1 MLVESKSN
9 LARLMA
15 TENLL
20 VEQRNVPTASF
31 DLKSRILT
39 VPILNGNLSSHL
51 YDLLLGHE
59 VGHALETPEQG
70 WHDSIIDLKVD
81 KSILN
86 VCEDVRIE
94 KKIKRKFPGI
104 RVSFLKGYQELM
116 EMDFFKTKGK
126 KINEYNLIDRIN
138 LYSKGGP
145 SQGIEF
151 NDEEAVLLKEV
162 ELTETF
168 PEVVEVARKI
178 QEFMKEEIRQ
188 HEKQEA
194 QKKLIIEITDDAPTE
209 ECGEVINPDDFD
221 EVEIVDKRTKPN
233 TMTDPGASSKES
245 MYDYSKTDK
254 SFREKEITLYD
265 DKKKEMVYANIPELQ
280 LENIIVQH
288 EEMWASVIAHNKHTR
303 MNKEKLTGNYNKFR
317 QESNKVVS
325 YLVKEFEMHKNA
337 TQMVR
342 SKTSKTGEID
352 MSRLYNYKFTDDIFK
367 RMTKTPNGKS
377 HGLVMFVDWS
387 GSMQYHIN
395 DTIKQVLNLTMFCK
409 KVNIPF
415 EVYALSSYSR
425 NDFYGN
431 YHKTI
436 IQNAKVGDAV
446 LNPFMLLNLLSSK
459 MSTRS
464 YNTASSMLLDFG
476 STDMGKG
483 VNYTTP
489 VWMHLSGTP
498 LNETVI
504 AAFQI
509 VPEFKKKNN
518 LEIVNTVLLTD
529 GDGSAVNNRADYV
542 DMYGKVK
549 VSSSHTGPK
558 TRIFFR
564 DPITKSSIEVKETRY
579 SSIGSQQTI
588 CLLKLLKQRLDS
600 NIVGFYICKPAG
612 AREVLMQ
619 YGAKDVD
626 QQYQDFRLHGHTQM
640 NDVGYDEYYII
651 KSDKMGIDDVQFQ
664 VVNNTTKSLV
674 SAFTKYTGNKVSN
687 RVVLT
692 RFIKLIA

>member
-70 WHDSIIDLKVD
+70 WHDSIFDLKVD

-126 KINEYNLIDRIN
+126 KLNEYNLIDRIN

-145 SQGIEF
+145 SQGIKF
-151 NDEEAVLLKEV
+151 TDEEAVLLKEV
-162 ELTETF
+162 ETTETF

-188 HEKQEA
+188 HEKQKS
-194 QKKLIIEITDDAPTE
+194 QNKLIIEITDDAPGSG
-209 ECGEVINPDDFD
+209 GEVIDPDDFD
-221 EVEIVDKRTKPN
+221 ETEIVDKRTKPS
-233 TMTDPGASSKES
+233 TMVDPGVSPTES
-245 MYDYSKTDK
+245 MYDYSKTDE
-254 SFREKEITLYD
+254 SFREKENTLYD
-265 DKKKEMVYANIPELQ
+265 TNKKEMVYTNIPELQ

-288 EEMWASVIAHNKHTR
+288 DELWASVIAHNKHNR
-303 MNKEKLTGNYNKFR
+303 MNNEKLTKNYNNFR

-337 TQMVR
+337 TQMIR

-352 MSRLYNYKFTDDIFK
+352 MSRLHNYKFTDDIFK

-387 GSMQYHIN
+387 GSMQHHIN
-395 DTIKQVLNLTMFCK
+395 DTIKQVLNLTMFCR

-415 EVYALSSYSR
+415 EVYALSSAGKNEFSGSY
-425 NDFYGN
+425 Y
-431 YHKTI
+431 KTI
-436 IQNAKVGDAV
+436 IQNLKVGDAV
-446 LNPFMLLNLLSSK
+446 LKEFTLLNFLSSK

-464 YNTASSMLLDFG
+464 YTQAAAMLLDFG
-476 STDMGKG
+476 SNKMGKG
-483 VNYTTP
+483 VNYTAP
-489 VWMHLSGTP
+489 GWMHLSGTP
-498 LNETVI
+498 LNETVV

-509 VPEFKKKNN
+509 VPEFKKKNR
-518 LEIVNTVLLTD
+518 LEIVNTVFLTD
-529 GDGSAVNNRADYV
+529 GDGLIMNLRAEYV

-549 VSSSHTGPK
+549 YCVTHPHSNCRT
-558 TRIFFR
+558 FFR
-564 DPITKSSIEVKETRY
+564 DPITKSSIEVTWGSYY
-579 SSIGSQQTI
+579 SLGSQQTI
-588 CLLKLLKQRLDS
+588 CLLKMLKQRLES
-600 NIVGFYICKPAG
+600 NIIGFYICEPSG
-612 AREVLMQ
+612 AREVLLQ
-619 YGAKDVD
+619 YGAKDVE
-626 QQYQDFRLHGHTQM
+626 QQYQDFRLQGHTQI

-651 KSDKMGIDDVQFQ
+651 KSDKMGIDDTDFEVT
-664 VVNNTTKSLV
+664 NNTTRSLV

-687 RVVLT
+687 RVVLN

>member
-104 RVSFLKGYQELM
+104 RVSFLRGYQELM

-126 KINEYNLIDRIN
+126 KLNEYNLIDRIN

-151 NDEEAVLLKEV
+151 SDEEAVLLKEV
-162 ELTETF
+162 ETTETF
-168 PEVVEVARKI
+168 SEVVEVARKI
-178 QEFMKEEIRQ
+178 QEFMKNEIRQ

-194 QKKLIIEITDDAPTE
+194 QKKLIIEITDEPPTE
-209 ECGEVINPDDFD
+209 GGEVIDPDDFD
-221 EVEIVDKRTKPN
+221 EIEIVDKRTKPS
-233 TMTDPGASSKES
+233 TMVDCGVSSKES

-254 SFREKEITLYD
+254 SFREKENTLYD
-265 DKKKEMVYANIPELQ
+265 DKKKEMVYTNIPELQ

-288 EEMWASVIAHNKHTR
+288 DELWASVIAQNKHNR
-303 MNKEKLTGNYNKFR
+303 MNADKLNKNYNKFR

-337 TQMVR
+337 TQMIR

-352 MSRLYNYKFTDDIFK
+352 MSRLHNYKITDDIFK

-387 GSMQYHIN
+387 GSMQQHIN

-415 EVYALSSYSR
+415 EVYALSSGGKNEFSGSY
-425 NDFYGN
+425 Y
-431 YHKTI
+431 KTI
-436 IQNAKVGDAV
+436 IQNLKVGDAV
-446 LNPFMLLNLLSSK
+446 LKEFTLLNFLSSK

-464 YNTASSMLLDFG
+464 YTQAATMLLDFG
-476 STDMGKG
+476 SNGMDKG
-483 VNYTTP
+483 VNYTVP
-489 VWMHLSGTP
+489 GWMHLSGTP
-498 LNETVI
+498 LNETVV

-509 VPEFKKKNN
+509 VPEFKKKNR
-518 LEIVNTVLLTD
+518 LEIVNTVFLTD
-529 GDGSAVNNRADYV
+529 GDGHNMNLRAEYV

-549 VSSSHTGPK
+549 YCTTHPHSQCRT
-558 TRIFFR
+558 FFR
-564 DPITKSSIEVKETRY
+564 DPITKSIIEVTMTPY
-579 SSIGSQQTI
+579 SSLGSQQTI
-588 CLLKLLKQRLDS
+588 CLLKLLKQRLES
-600 NIVGFYICKPAG
+600 NIIGFYICKPSG
-612 AREVLMQ
+612 ARGVLSQ
-619 YGAKDVD
+619 YGAKDVEE
-626 QQYQDFRLHGHTQM
+626 QYQDFRLKGHTQI

-651 KSDKMGIDDVQFQ
+651 KSDKMGIDDATFEVAT
-664 VVNNTTKSLV
+664 NTTRSLV
-674 SAFTKYTGNKVSN
+674 SAFTKYTGNKVNN
-687 RVVLT
+687 RVVLN

>member
-39 VPILNGNLSSHL
+39 VPILNGNLSPHL

-126 KINEYNLIDRIN
+126 KLNEYNLIDRIN

-145 SQGIEF
+145 SQGIKF
-151 NDEEAVLLKEV
+151 TDEEAVLLKEV
-162 ELTETF
+162 ETTETF

-178 QEFMKEEIRQ
+178 QDFMKNEIRQ
-188 HEKQEA
+188 HEKQEQ
-194 QKKLIIEITDDAPTE
+194 QKKLIIEITDDSPTE
-209 ECGEVINPDDFD
+209 GGEIINPEDFD
-221 EVEIVDKRTKPN
+221 EIEIVDKRTKPS
-233 TMTDPGASSKES
+233 TLTDPGGSSTES

-254 SFREKEITLYD
+254 SFREKENTLYD
-265 DKKKEMVYANIPELQ
+265 DKKKEMVYTNIPELQ

-288 EEMWASVIAHNKHTR
+288 DELWASVIAHNKHNR
-303 MNKEKLTGNYNKFR
+303 MNNEKLTKNYNNFR

-337 TQMVR
+337 TQMIR

-352 MSRLYNYKFTDDIFK
+352 MSRLHNYKFTDDIFK

-377 HGLVMFVDWS
+377 HGLVLFVDWS
-387 GSMQYHIN
+387 GSMQHHIN
-395 DTIKQVLNLTMFCK
+395 DTIKQVLNLTMFCR

-415 EVYALSSYSR
+415 EVYALSSAGKNEFSGSY
-425 NDFYGN
+425 Y
-431 YHKTI
+431 KTI
-436 IQNAKVGDAV
+436 IQNLKVGDAV
-446 LNPFMLLNLLSSK
+446 LKEFTLLNFLSSK

-464 YNTASSMLLDFG
+464 YTQAAAMLLDFG
-476 STDMGKG
+476 SNGMGKG
-483 VNYTTP
+483 VNYTAP
-489 VWMHLSGTP
+489 GWMHLSGTP
-498 LNETVI
+498 LNETVV

-509 VPEFKKKNN
+509 VPEFKKKNR
-518 LEIVNTVLLTD
+518 LEIVNTVFLTD
-529 GDGSAVNNRADYV
+529 GDGHNMNLRAEYV

-549 VSSSHTGPK
+549 YCATHPHSKCRT
-558 TRIFFR
+558 FFR
-564 DPITKSSIEVKETRY
+564 DPITKSSIEVTWTSYY
-579 SSIGSQQTI
+579 SLGSQQTI
-588 CLLKLLKQRLDS
+588 CLLKLLKQRLES
-600 NIVGFYICKPAG
+600 NIIGFYICKPAG
-612 AREVLMQ
+612 AREVLLQ
-619 YGAKDVD
+619 YGVKDVEE
-626 QQYQDFRLHGHTQM
+626 QYQDFRLKGHTQI

-651 KSDKMGIDDVQFQ
+651 KSDKMGIDEATFEVAT
-664 VVNNTTKSLV
+664 NTTRSLV
-674 SAFTKYTGNKVSN
+674 SAFTKYTGNKVNN
-687 RVVLT
+687 RVVLN

>member
-1 MLVESKSN
+1 
-9 LARLMA
+9 
-15 TENLL
+15 
-20 VEQRNVPTASF
+20 
-31 DLKSRILT
+31 
-39 VPILNGNLSSHL
+39 
-51 YDLLLGHE
+51 
-59 VGHALETPEQG
+59 
-70 WHDSIIDLKVD
+70 
-81 KSILN
+81 

-126 KINEYNLIDRIN
+126 KLNEYNLIDRIN

-151 NDEEAVLLKEV
+151 SDEEAVLLKEV
-162 ELTETF
+162 ETTETF
-168 PEVVEVARKI
+168 PEVVEIARKI
-178 QEFMKEEIRQ
+178 QEFMKNEIRQ
-188 HEKQEA
+188 HEKQEQ
-194 QKKLIIEITDDAPTE
+194 QKKLIIEITDDTPTLG
-209 ECGEVINPDDFD
+209 GEVINPEDFD
-221 EVEIVDKRTKPN
+221 EIEIVDKRTKPS
-233 TMTDPGASSKES
+233 TLTDPGGSSTGSK
-245 MYDYSKTDK
+245 YDYSMTDK
-254 SFREKEITLYD
+254 SFREKENMLYD
-265 DKKKEMVYANIPELQ
+265 DKKKEMVYTNIPELQ

-288 EEMWASVIAHNKHTR
+288 EEMWSSVIAHNKHTR
-303 MNKEKLTGNYNKFR
+303 MNNEKLTKNYSKFR

-352 MSRLYNYKFTDDIFK
+352 MTRLHNYKFTDDIFK

-387 GSMQYHIN
+387 GSMQHHIT

-415 EVYALSSYSR
+415 EVYALSSYSK

-431 YHKTI
+431 YHRTI
-436 IQNAKVGDAV
+436 IQNVKIGDMV

-476 STDMGKG
+476 SNGMGKG
-483 VNYTTP
+483 VNYTAP
-489 VWMHLSGTP
+489 GWMHLSGTP
-498 LNETVI
+498 LNEAVV

-518 LEIVNTVLLTD
+518 LEIVNTVFLTD
-529 GDGSAVNNRADYV
+529 GDGHTVNNRADFV

-549 VSSSHTGPK
+549 VSSSYASPK
-558 TRIFFR
+558 TRTFFR
-564 DPITKSSIEVKETRY
+564 DPITKSSIEVTMSRY

-588 CLLKLLKQRLDS
+588 SLLKLLKQRLDS

-612 AREVLMQ
+612 ARDILLQ
-619 YGAKDVD
+619 YGAKDVE
-626 QQYQDFRLHGHTQM
+626 QQYQDFRLQGHTQM

-651 KSDKMGIDDVQFQ
+651 KSDKMGIDDAELEVT
-664 VVNNTTKSLV
+664 NDTTRSLV

-687 RVVLT
+687 RVVLN